1 MLAKK
6 LKINLFSYISF
17 LQGTYFINLVSPF
30 TRNVDREVSGTKKV
44 YICDNGIIS
53 QFSRVDEGS
62 LFENAVFHNIKR
74 YGEVRYYQR
83 RSDGEIDF
91 ILMNKLIGLEVK
103 QTGIVRDYVK
113 LKNLASSLKLQNYY
127 VITRNF
133 SDKNG
138 FILSTDL

>member
-1 MLAKK
+1 M
-6 LKINLFSYISF
+6 
-17 LQGTYFINLVSPF
+17 VSPF

-53 QFSRVDEGS
+53 QFYRVNEGS
-62 LFENAVFHNIKR
+62 LFENTVFRNIKR

-83 RSDGEIDF
+83 RSGGEIDF

>member
-74 YGEVRYYQR
+74 YEEVRYYQR
-83 RSDGEIDF
+83 RSGGEIDF

>member
-1 MLAKK
+1 
-6 LKINLFSYISF
+6 
-17 LQGTYFINLVSPF
+17 
-30 TRNVDREVSGTKKV
+30 
-44 YICDNGIIS
+44 
-53 QFSRVDEGS
+53 
-62 LFENAVFHNIKR
+62 VFHNIKR
-74 YGEVRYYQR
+74 YGEVRYCQR
-83 RSDGEIDF
+83 RSGGEIDF

-127 VITRNF
+127 VIIRNF